1 MGLDEAKCTEKRAL
15 CNLIPSS
22 GRLNDDEESFAV
34 GIFPVLVIARNYN
47 SSLSCSS
54 SSYKE
59 QFVTQSF
66 QFLPS
71 VTSNNS
77 RRRQLIWCKRHS
89 ATRSE
94 NFTCIRLRR
103 LPTHT
108 VRRLFLAAR
117 LHARIYALRDEEK
130 KRKTKSTPAT
140 QGSVQ
145 DDSDGFESFPSTKS
159 GRKSFQ
165 AFSHMNVKK
174 FSLFETMRISKKKN
188 FFSHH
193 ENCLFHPPTHTHTDA
208 HIHTHKRYFPSIISC
223 WTNIF
228 PHFNL

>member
-130 KRKTKSTPAT
+130 KEKRNQLPLRKEAFRTIPM
-140 QGSVQ
+140 
-145 DDSDGFESFPSTKS
+145 DSKVFHRRSQARKVFKHFPTWMLRSFRFLKLWEY
-159 GRKSFQ
+159 Q
-165 AFSHMNVKK
+165 
-174 FSLFETMRISKKKN
+174 KKKT
-188 FFSHH
+188 FFPITKIVFSTHQ
-193 ENCLFHPPTHTHTDA
+193 HTHTQM
-208 HIHTHKRYFPSIISC
+208 HTYTHTKD
-223 WTNIF
+223 IF
-228 PHFNL
+228 LQ